1 MSGATEGGSACLIQ
15 ERNLPPMK
23 RFAREAPRTW
33 RSLFAVAALATML
46 PMQALAADTAEP
58 VEPKPSLPAGTSVVV
73 FSTDE
78 AQWAVTRDT
87 AEAARKAGRDV
98 ADPAVR
104 LDLVARA
111 VVEGPTPQEASV
123 GMRSILPEGTE
134 VRHVILKDGG
144 QEVESAAVTLV
155 LQFPAGFLTGP
166 EFTESIVENTAR
178 QFHGSLEAAA
188 RVSSLDILAQDGPDG
203 ETRPIRGWLPPPP
216 KFEREPDLAGLDGT
230 PVLPAEAA
238 DKARNVPYNPGPVTG
253 ALTGKTVV
261 FNQAHG
267 WYWTGSTWALQ
278 RTLLWESQEDFAP
291 AEFINHFVIPMIQ
304 NAGGLVQAVREPD
317 SQTRM
322 VIVDNAEGSPAYTET
337 GTWSNSTANGF
348 VNKAGASWDGTS
360 ANPFGT
366 ASATRFAN
374 LTPGAPTA
382 TATYSPNIPADGFY
396 NVYISYSS
404 SSNRTTQARWQ
415 VHHSGG
421 VTEFRVNQQRNGATW
436 LLLGNFHFLA
446 GRNANGKVVVLNDA
460 ANGSV
465 VSCDAV
471 RFGGGMGDVNRR
483 GGGISNKERWTEEA
497 TNHITYLGGNAP
509 GGPLVG
515 DNLANNDMQLGWSN
529 RPQYASWEQSRDGE
543 GADTV
548 YIGVHTNAF
557 TGTCSGGVEVPAA
570 ARGMGSYRDTNANA
584 TPATVALT
592 SAVHNASVDNI
603 KKFYDSTWSDRG
615 ITASSSYGECSQAN
629 LGTVAGFFFEAL
641 FGDNTADLYPWRDPK
656 FRYIFARAIQQG
668 VITYYNGVAS
678 VYPPEP
684 PVNLR
689 VRNIGGGQV
698 RLDWTAGPVR
708 TSTLPYGS
716 AATGYRVFTSTNG
729 FGFDNGTNVA
739 TNNTTL
745 ALAPG
750 QVRFFRVVAVNS
762 AGISIPTETLG
773 AGVTSSAQAP
783 ALVVNGT
790 YRYDMYMPR
799 LVNGSGACSGGKVRK
814 IDPRT
819 FQSFNYAVQ
828 HGLALGAAGIGFDS
842 CSAKCVENGQTS
854 LTPYNMVA
862 WIGGQEAESFTEPMN
877 TDDTAI
883 KPAAR
888 TALTNYLQGGGKL
901 LISSS
906 ELAWDFGR
914 GAAAADKK
922 AFLADFMK
930 ANYSAD
936 SANTFQ
942 ATGVAGSIFAGMS
955 GITFDN
961 GTGNTYEVRFPD
973 VLATTGGS
981 TVAMNYVGGA
991 GGVAAVQ
998 YSGLFGT
1005 GSVPGRIVYMGFGF
1019 ETILSAA
1026 NRNQIMQAVVNYFNV
1041 ANVEEWPLY

>member
-1 MSGATEGGSACLIQ
+1 MRQFSPG
-15 ERNLPPMK
+15 
-23 RFAREAPRTW
+23 APRTW
-33 RSLFAVAALATML
+33 RSLLAVAALAAML
-46 PMQALAADTAEP
+46 TTPATAADTAPP

-78 AQWAVTRDT
+78 AQWAVARDT
-87 AEAARKAGRDV
+87 AEAARMAGRDA

-134 VRHVILKDGG
+134 VRHLIVKDGG
-144 QEVESAAVTLV
+144 PQAESADVTLV

-166 EFTESIVENTAR
+166 GFTESIVENTAR

-203 ETRPIRGWLPPPP
+203 ECRPIRGWLPPPP

-230 PVLPAEAA
+230 PVLSEEAKA
-238 DKARNVPYNPGPVTG
+238 DRTRNVPTNPGPVTG
-253 ALTGKTVV
+253 ALSGKTVV

-267 WYWTGSTWALQ
+267 WYWTGSSWGTQ
-278 RTLLWESQEDFAP
+278 RTLMWESQEDFAP

-304 NAGGLVQAVREPD
+304 NAGGLVQTVREPD
-317 SQTRM
+317 NQTRM

-337 GTWSNSTANGF
+337 GSWSNSTANGF

-360 ANPFGT
+360 VNPFGT

-374 LTPGAPTA
+374 ITAGAPTA
-382 TATYSPNIPADGFY
+382 TATYSPNIPADGYY

-460 ANGSV
+460 PSGSV
-465 VSCDAV
+465 VTCDAV

-497 TNHITYLGGNAP
+497 CNYITYLGGAAS

-557 TGTCSGGVEVPAA
+557 TGTCSSGVEVPAA
-570 ARGMGSYRDTNANA
+570 ARGMGSYRDTDANA
-584 TPATVALT
+584 TAATKALT
-592 SAVHNASVDNI
+592 SAVHSASVDNI

-668 VITYYNGVAS
+668 VITYYGGS
-678 VYPPEP
+678 VFPPEP

-698 RLDWTAGPVR
+698 RLDWMAGPVR
-708 TSTLPYGS
+708 TASLPYGS

-729 FGFDNGTNVA
+729 FGFDNGTDVA
-739 TNNTTL
+739 TNNATFTL
-745 ALAPG
+745 SPG
-750 QVRFFRVVAVNS
+750 QMRFFRVVAVNA

-773 AGVTSSAQAP
+773 AGVTSGPQAP

-799 LVNGSGACSGGKVRK
+799 LINGNGACSGGKVRK

-819 FQSFNYAVQ
+819 FQSFNYTVQ

-854 LTPYNMVA
+854 LTPYGMVA
-862 WIGGQEAESFTEPMN
+862 WIGGQEAEAFTEPMN

-914 GAAAADKK
+914 SAAAADKK

-936 SANTFQ
+936 SSNTFQ

-981 TVAMNYVGGA
+981 TAAMNYVGGT
-991 GGVAAVQ
+991 GGVAAIQ

-1005 GSVPGRIVYMGFGF
+1005 GSVPGKIVYMGFGF

-1026 NRNQIMQAVVNYFNV
+1026 NRNQVMQAVVNYFNV